1 MDYLLERFRRLA
13 MIAGAFIALTASNV
27 LFAQGE
33 ELGPRCGKSYV
44 SEVGAGY
51 NWAEPGNARCD
62 DDESRAYTAP
72 LTKDQFSQALK
83 ITNFGFKLPLEAKI
97 EGIEVVMIR
106 KADVGASI
114 QDKRVVLLR
123 GNQAVGTSLHTQ
135 DTWDAEWTAAYY
147 GEAHENWDATW
158 KVADINAPGFGISI
172 EVQCIGAI
180 SRPQID
186 EVLVTIHYSYAG
198 ESARWYRSNSQKFS
212 CTPVG
217 G

>member
-1 MDYLLERFRRLA
+1 MNYLLGCLRILARFAYAL
-13 MIAGAFIALTASNV
+13 IVLSAGNL
-27 LFAQGE
+27 LFAQNE
-33 ELGPRCGKSYV
+33 EQGPRCGKTFV
-44 SEVGAGY
+44 SEMGAGY

-158 KVADINAPGFGISI
+158 KAADINAPGFGISM
-172 EVQCIGAI
+172 EVQCIGGI

-186 EVLVTIHYSYAG
+186 EVLVTVHYSFAG

-212 CTPVG
+212 CSPVG